1 MLLQAFKEVAMKL
14 TEEQCKRILAKR
26 VGDLLG
32 YEVSKPLK
40 KINWEIVEMCEHVL
54 EILFPENRLSDAEIA
69 ERIQAIKEG
78 RKFVRK
84 K

>member
-1 MLLQAFKEVAMKL
+1 MKL

-32 YEVSKPLK
+32 YEVSKPFE
-40 KINWEIVEMCEHVL
+40 KINWEIVEMCEHVF
-54 EILFPENRLSDAEIA
+54 EILFPEYILTDEEIA
-69 ERIQAIKEG
+69 ERVKAVKEG

>member
-1 MLLQAFKEVAMKL
+1 MGGFCSAFLE
-14 TEEQCKRILAKR
+14 RILAKR
-26 VGDLLG
+26 VGVFLG

-54 EILFPENRLSDAEIA
+54 YILFPENRLSDEEIA
-69 ERIQAIKEG
+69 ERVKAVKEG
-78 RKFVRK
+78 RKFLRK